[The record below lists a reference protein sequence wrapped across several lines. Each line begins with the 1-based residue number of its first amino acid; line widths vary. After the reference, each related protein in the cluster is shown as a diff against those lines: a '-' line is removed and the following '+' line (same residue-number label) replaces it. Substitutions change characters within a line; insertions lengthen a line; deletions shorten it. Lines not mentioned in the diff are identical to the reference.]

1 MKHSIKEI
9 FKSLNTYLL
18 FVLFATFLS
27 LVLIIEQQLSF
38 DKLENLNSDKKI
50 ASYLVNLDTGDM
62 ELALIQFNAQ
72 STKLLQN
79 VEKLK
84 LLYKY
89 NIFEKFIIQNTT
101 EYNADLNNLSLFI
114 NQFNEATHRYYT
126 QNKDLVKQTIA
137 KQDLQSTYNKLV
149 KHIDNIIL
157 KSTHYN
163 QEKFQYQK
171 YFIFIL
177 FILVLLAT
185 FRYKKML
192 HLIYEDISYLSTVRK
207 TKSEYDI
214 FSLEADAIALRMN
227 RKNQLVDNPHLIDPV
242 TNINNYKGL
251 EHSYT
256 HKKPLR
262 DTNFVSTT
270 VLEID
275 NFSKSK
281 KVYTQEI
288 AQAMLKK
295 VAYTISL
302 HAQPADIIGRTDY
315 NQFTIILSRVSKEQ
329 AFKDIDLIRE
339 SISELKFSIPDIG
352 PVTISVSGGFVA
364 NPNNTSLEEA
374 MKQAKEILE
383 YAKSTGKNKI
393 FQVRDLEQK
402 EM

>member
-27 LVLIIEQQLSF
+27 LILIIEQQLSF

-50 ASYLVNLDTGDM
+50 ASYLVNLDIGDM

-89 NIFEKFIIQNTT
+89 NIFENFIIQNTT

-137 KQDLQSTYNKLV
+137 KQNLQSTYNKLV

-295 VAYTISL
+295 VAYIISL

-315 NQFTIILSRVSKEQ
+315 NQFTIILSRVLKEQ

-339 SISELKFSIPDIG
+339 SISELKFSISDIG